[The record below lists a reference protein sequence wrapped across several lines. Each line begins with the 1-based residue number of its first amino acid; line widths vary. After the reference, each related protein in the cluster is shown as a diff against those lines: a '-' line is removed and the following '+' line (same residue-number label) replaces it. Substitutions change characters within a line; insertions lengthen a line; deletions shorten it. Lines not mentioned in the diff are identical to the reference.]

1 MKNVLVIRG
10 ADFSSHKVKKI
21 DFVIDEIPCAGLSI
35 NESSHVATTFGN
47 FTLAATPSPSNT
59 TDEVIWESS
68 NDNIATVTNGVVSI
82 VGLGNV
88 DIIARCGNQ
97 VATCSVNAGAIEMND
112 LYFINEQIS
121 ANGSV
126 GSGFIQRGTPFPKPN
141 AFLGVIRVSD
151 DTSIV
156 SISSYDSI
164 SEKVRII
171 PIVMPYGATKIR
183 ITSTSAIP
191 STNFNYVYWC
201 DSKTAVGSSKSPL
214 YVNADTI
221 GNLSSIV
228 GSAEYAMAEGADSVA
243 IAFRASSNIEDI
255 SAFIETY
262 GLKFEFVG

>member
-21 DFVIDEIPCAGLSI
+21 DFVIDEIPCVGLSI

-68 NDNIATVTNGVVSI
+68 NDNIATVANGIVSI
-82 VGLGNV
+82 VGVGKV

-112 LYFINEQIS
+112 LYFINELIS
-121 ANGSV
+121 ATGSV
-126 GSGFIQRGTPFPKPN
+126 GSGFIQRGTPTPKPN
-141 AFLGVIRVSD
+141 DFLGVTRVSD

-156 SISSYDSI
+156 PIVRYDSI
-164 SEKVRII
+164 SENVRTI

-201 DSKTAVGSSKSPL
+201 DSKTAFGDAKATL
-214 YVNADTI
+214 YVNANTI

-228 GSAEYAMAEGADSVA
+228 GGVEYPMAEGADSCA
-243 IAFRASSNIEDI
+243 IAFRTSSNIEDI
-255 SAFIETY
+255 STFIENY

>member
-82 VGLGNV
+82 VGVGNV

-112 LYFINEQIS
+112 LYFINEQVS
-121 ANGSV
+121 ANGSA
-126 GSGFIQRGTPFPKPN
+126 GSGNIQRGTPGTKPN

-156 SISSYDSI
+156 QIAAYGSN
-164 SEKVRII
+164 SEKVRTI

-191 STNFNYVYWC
+191 STNYNYVYWC
-201 DSKTAVGSSKSPL
+201 DSKTAFGSAKSAL
-214 YVNADTI
+214 YVNANTI

-228 GSAEYAMAEGADSVA
+228 GGVEYPMAEGADSCA
-243 IAFRASSNIEDI
+243 ISLHPSSNIEDI
-255 SAFIETY
+255 NAFIENY
-262 GLKFEFVG
+262 GLKFEFVE